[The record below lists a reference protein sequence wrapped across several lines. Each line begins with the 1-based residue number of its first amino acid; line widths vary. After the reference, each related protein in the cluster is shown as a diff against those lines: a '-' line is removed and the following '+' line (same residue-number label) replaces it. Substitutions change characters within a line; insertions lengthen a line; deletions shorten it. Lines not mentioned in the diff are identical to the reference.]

1 MAILTLE
8 KSLLVLLLL
17 YLVCAIKYSVAL
29 SPSCECISSE
39 RKLVCKEITD
49 PSFTQDI
56 PESTDV
62 M

>member
-1 MAILTLE
+1 MMILTLE
-8 KSLLVLLLL
+8 KSLLVLLLSN
-17 YLVCAIKYSVAL
+17 LVCAVKYSVAL
-29 SPSCECISSE
+29 SPSCEYISSE

-56 PESTDV
+56 PESTGL